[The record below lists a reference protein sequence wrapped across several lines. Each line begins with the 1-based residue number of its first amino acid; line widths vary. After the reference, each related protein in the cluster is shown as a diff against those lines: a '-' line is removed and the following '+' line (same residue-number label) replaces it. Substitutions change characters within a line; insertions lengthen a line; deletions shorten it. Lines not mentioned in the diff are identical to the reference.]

1 MVGAG
6 DNGSI
11 PDGTGD
17 VLGYH
22 ELLERVPAIV
32 YVADPGESGRWYY
45 ASPRILVCEM
55 ARPIGPVRCWVKAS
69 ASALR

>member
-45 ASPRILVCEM
+45 ASPRIEEILGYTPEAWCADPE
-55 ARPIGPVRCWVKAS
+55 
-69 ASALR
+69 L